1 MTRWMQRQL
10 LEWMRVPKE
19 PQPPDGSAGSIHVF
33 RAGRNYYRWRLAVWL
48 AANIGVAVLVA
59 ILLFVISLA
68 IRHAPPFGRVAGE
81 AAGVLLVMGL
91 LISAL
96 CTFLQQRLNY
106 ELRWYLV
113 TDRCLRVRSGI
124 MNVHEITTTFG
135 NIQEVRLSSGP
146 LQKLL
151 GLADVEVHSA
161 GGGSGRSSS
170 GHIAR
175 FEGVENAPE
184 IRDFILARLRQYR
197 DSGLGGKDATHP
209 VESEEGTVAAARAV
223 LAEARSLRESFS
235 KGPGDKESRARA
247 NDQSGTPRV
256 IS

>member
-1 MTRWMQRQL
+1 MIRWIQGQL
-10 LEWMRVPKE
+10 LDLMRVPKE
-19 PQPPDGSAGSIHVF
+19 PQPPDGSAGSIHLF
-33 RAGRNYYRWRLAVWL
+33 RAGRNYYRWRLTIWL
-48 AANIGVAVLVA
+48 AANLGAAVLTA
-59 ILLFVISLA
+59 ILLFVIATA
-68 IRHAPPFGRVAGE
+68 IRHAPPFGRVAGQ
-81 AAGVLLVMGL
+81 AVAVLMVMSL
-91 LISAL
+91 LTSAL

-124 MNVHEITTTFG
+124 MNVHEITTTFA
-135 NIQEVRLSSGP
+135 NIQEVRLSAGP

-161 GGGSGRSSS
+161 GGGSRGSS

-197 DSGLGGKDATHP
+197 DSGLGGKETTRP

-223 LAEARSLRESFS
+223 LAEARALRESLT
-235 KGPGDKESRARA
+235 KGNGDKESRARA